1 MCVFLD
7 GNKSDGYGHD
17 IFLEKNGRWEK
28 PDVDY
33 TPYKNILSAT
43 WPLLRNGNY
52 SWAVIDAENL
62 DVTSYYKDE
71 SKLKLT
77 DPCSHP
83 DAIKCGHTGIINL
96 IKRK

>member
-7 GNKSDGYGHD
+7 GNKRDGYGHD
-17 IFLEKNGRWEK
+17 IFFEKNGRWEK

-96 IKRK
+96 IKMK